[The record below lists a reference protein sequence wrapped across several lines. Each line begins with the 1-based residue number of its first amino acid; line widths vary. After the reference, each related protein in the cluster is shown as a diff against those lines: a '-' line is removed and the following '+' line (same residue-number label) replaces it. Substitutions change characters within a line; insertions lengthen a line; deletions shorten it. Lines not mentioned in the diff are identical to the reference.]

1 MTIKMQKTKLT
12 KRQNS
17 LQNELSDIQREIVVL
32 LTLQRNAAKEIEEI
46 KTKLGEFEESETI
59 SHAYTN

>member
-1 MTIKMQKTKLT
+1 MTIEMQKTKLT